1 MRRHQPY
8 RHSGWPDRSTMMT
21 MTLRRI
27 NRLTNKW
34 SATVNITDAVGK
46 SFLIT
51 FKTGFVCLSNEPILF
66 SIFLLMSN
74 DIKAI
79 NSDAGHSL
87 SGYEP
92 RTALLHNECIESDR
106 RHPFALFHQH
116 PSDFCHTSRLSLDN
130 PFDPM
135 FLCVFIKRNYVRLLC
150 WHPIRII
157 TASAWSIATF
167 ACLFG
172 YVMILNRHNHAGP
185 RTRITHAII
194 AL

>member
-87 SGYEP
+87 SSYEQP
-92 RTALLHNECIESDR
+92 FYTTNASNLIEDILSLCFISTL
-106 RHPFALFHQH
+106 PFFVVVVVA
-116 PSDFCHTSRLSLDN
+116 HTSRLSLDN

-172 YVMILNRHNHAGP
+172 CHDIK
-185 RTRITHAII
+185 
-194 AL
+194 

>member
-116 PSDFCHTSRLSLDN
+116 PSVFCCCCCCSYVKAIARQ
-130 PFDPM
+130 PFWSN
-135 FLCVFIKRNYVRLLC
+135 VFMCFHKTKLRAAIVLAPHKNNHCIGMV
-150 WHPIRII
+150 
-157 TASAWSIATF
+157 
-167 ACLFG
+167 
-172 YVMILNRHNHAGP
+172 NRHICMSFWICHD
-185 RTRITHAII
+185 IK
-194 AL
+194 